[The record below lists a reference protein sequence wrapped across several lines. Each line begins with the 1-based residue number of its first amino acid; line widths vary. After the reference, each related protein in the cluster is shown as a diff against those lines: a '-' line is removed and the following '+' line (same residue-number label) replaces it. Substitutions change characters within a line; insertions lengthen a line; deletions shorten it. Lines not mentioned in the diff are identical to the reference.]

1 MVRRQTG
8 EPHNVISK
16 TAGRRPKRSR
26 IAIAQTLAEIRRCH
40 AVMRELRP
48 KFTSAQMFVQRVQ
61 RQQGQ
66 GYLLAFVEADGQIRA
81 VAGYR
86 YLESLFSGKFIYVD
100 DLVTL
105 PSDRSHGFGG
115 QLLDWLVEQARAHDC
130 EQLELDSGVE
140 RFDAHRFYFLKRM
153 KIASYHFS
161 IEVAGTRKAKA

>member
-26 IAIAQTLAEIRRCH
+26 IAIAKTPAEIRRCH

-48 KFTSAQMFVQRVQ
+48 KFTSAKMFVRRVQ

-66 GYLLAFVEADGQIRA
+66 GYVLAYLEAEGKIRA

-105 PSDRSHGFGG
+105 PRDRSRGFGG
-115 QLLDWLVEQARAHDC
+115 QLLDWLVEQARVHDC
-130 EQLELDSGVE
+130 EQLELDSGVQ
-140 RFDAHRFYFLKRM
+140 RFDAHRFYLLNRM

-161 IEVAGTRKAKA
+161 IEVAATKKAKA

>member
-8 EPHNVISK
+8 EPHNVIPK
-16 TAGRRPKRSR
+16 AAARRPRGSR
-26 IAIAQTLAEIRRCH
+26 IAIAQTPAEIRRCH

-48 KFTSAQMFVQRVQ
+48 KFTSAKMFVQRVL

-66 GYLLAFVEADGQIRA
+66 GYLLAFVEAEGKIRA

-86 YLESLFSGKFIYVD
+86 YLESLFSGKFIYID

-105 PSDRSHGFGG
+105 PRDRSHGFGG
-115 QLLDWLVEQARAHDC
+115 QLLDWLMEQARAHGC
-130 EQLELDSGVE
+130 EQLELDSGVQ
-140 RFDAHRFYFLKRM
+140 RFEAHRFYFLKRM

-161 IEVAGTRKAKA
+161 IEVAGIRKAKV